1 MTGPPG
7 KGCRWFLVRH
17 GATVGD
23 SDNRFHGSGD
33 VALSLQGKV
42 QVQAL
47 APFFQGVRPAALVHS
62 PLSRARDSA
71 LYLAQALG
79 WTVPLVAK
87 EDLRELDFGD
97 CEGMTRRE
105 IEEAFPE
112 FAQLWKTGK
121 GYEAFPGGENLQA
134 FSERVSR
141 AVREME
147 REFPGQDLVVVAHK
161 GVLRRILWVLLG
173 KDRPEVR
180 AFNPP
185 LGSLSILR
193 KGPAGWI
200 LEDSGRIG

>member
-1 MTGPPG
+1 MTGPSAEG
-7 KGCRWFLVRH
+7 FRWFLVRH

-47 APFFQGVRPAALVHS
+47 APFFQGVRPAAVVHS

-71 LYLAQALG
+71 LYLAQAVG
-79 WTVPLVAK
+79 WNVPLLPK
-87 EDLRELDFGD
+87 EGLRELDFGA
-97 CEGMTRRE
+97 CEGMTRKE

-112 FAQLWKTGK
+112 FAKLWKSGE
-121 GYEAFPGGENLQA
+121 GYDAFPGGENLGE
-134 FSERVSR
+134 FGDRVSR

-147 REFPGQDLVVVAHK
+147 QEFPEKDLVVVAHK
-161 GVLRRILWVLLG
+161 GVLRRILWTLLG
-173 KDRPEVR
+173 KERPEVR

-185 LGSLSILR
+185 LGSVSILR

>member
-1 MTGPPG
+1 VKGPSVE
-7 KGCRWFLVRH
+7 GCRWFLVRH

-47 APFFQGVRPAALVHS
+47 APFFQGVLPAAVVHS

-79 WTVPLVAK
+79 WSVPLVVK
-87 EDLRELDFGD
+87 EELRELDFGD

-112 FAQLWKTGK
+112 FAGIWKSGK
-121 GYEAFPGGENLQA
+121 KYDSFPGGENLA
-134 FSERVSR
+134 DFGERVAR

-147 REFPGQDLVVVAHK
+147 GEFPGKDLVVVAHK
-161 GVLRRILWVLLG
+161 GVLRRILWTLLG

-193 KGPAGWI
+193 KEPEGWI

>member
-47 APFFQGVRPAALVHS
+47 APFFQGVRPAALIHS

-121 GYEAFPGGENLQA
+121 GYDAFPGGENLQA
-134 FSERVSR
+134 FSARVSR

-161 GVLRRILWVLLG
+161 GVLRRVLWTLLG